1 MEIEKAIIL
10 TAGKAQRLKDDP
22 FLAVIPTKSFFIT
35 RRIPSEETILLR
47 EIKTLKELGIKETY
61 IIVAKEVGKR
71 VRNYVE
77 RVKVDEKIEM
87 KIEVVEQEFMEN
99 GNRVVQLKQKISNEA
114 FLICYGDEVFDGKL
128 NEEFNFFLEKSKEII
143 KNNNNV
149 ALIRALIEPENYKGG
164 VATLEEQTKCKVE
177 GNKILWAT
185 KKEFIPRGGEG
196 VLLFTSFMVATPK
209 IFEMIENFQKETGKE
224 QVSLHDLEFTN
235 FLIKKGM
242 LYGIE
247 VQLNYFNINRKEDK
261 QKMYEYFTI
270 KDFKSLKTKKDYKL
284 LSL

>member
-1 MEIEKAIIL
+1 MEINKAIIL
-10 TAGKAQRLKDDP
+10 IAGKAKRLEDDA
-22 FLAVIPTKSFFIT
+22 FLSIILTKSLFIT
-35 RRIPSEETILLR
+35 RRVPDEETILLR
-47 EIKTLKELGIKETY
+47 EIKILKELGIKEIY
-61 IIVAKEVGKR
+61 IVVAKEAGER
-71 VRNYVE
+71 VREYI
-77 RVKVDEKIEM
+77 EKTKAEEKNEI
-87 KIEVVEQEFMEN
+87 KIKVVEQKFMET
-99 GNRVVQLKQKISNEA
+99 GNRVLQLKQKIKDEA

-143 KNNNNV
+143 KNNNNA
-149 ALIRALIEPENYKGG
+149 ALIRALIKPENYKGG

-177 GNKILWAT
+177 GNKIFWAT

-209 IFEMIENFQKETGKE
+209 IFEIIENFQKETGKE
-224 QVSLHDLEFTN
+224 QISLHDLEFTN
-235 FLIKKGM
+235 FLIKKEV

-270 KDFKSLKTKKDYKL
+270 RDFETLKTKKDYKL

>member
-1 MEIEKAIIL
+1 MKIDKAIIL
-10 TAGKAQRLKDDP
+10 TAGKSERLKDDP

-35 RRIPSEETILLR
+35 HRIPTEETILLR
-47 EIKTLKELGIKETY
+47 EIKTLKELGIKEVY
-61 IIVAKEVGKR
+61 IIVAREVGER
-71 VRNYVE
+71 VRNYI
-77 RVKVDEKIEM
+77 EKIKTEE
-87 KIEVVEQEFMEN
+87 KNGIEIKVVEQEFMEN
-99 GNRVVQLKQKISNEA
+99 GNRVLQLKQKIGNEI
-114 FLICYGDEVFDGKL
+114 FLVCYGDEVFDGKL
-128 NEEFNFFLEKSKEII
+128 KDEFISFLEKSKEII
-143 KNNNNV
+143 KKSD
-149 ALIRALIEPENYKGG
+149 ACLIRALIKPENYKGG

-177 GNKILWAT
+177 ENKIVWAT
-185 KKEFIPRGGEG
+185 KREFLPRSEEK

-247 VQLNYFNINRKEDK
+247 VQLNYFNINREEDK
-261 QKMYEYFTI
+261 QKMYEYFTQ
-270 KDFKSLKTKKDYKL
+270 KDFEILKTKKDYKL